1 MNLMLRGD
9 AFNRLVRSRFAS
21 VACLVLAGCSGN
33 QSPLNPAGEQA
44 DRLFSLLNVMTWIC
58 GFFYLLVMLFL
69 GWALWRAR
77 GRFASSGGPVD
88 PVAEQRLSRGLL
100 LWAVAIVAGLIVLVI
115 GSFLADRGLAE
126 ARDRGALQVR
136 ITAHQWWWRIE
147 YRDPRPRRMDRDR
160 QRTPPA
166 AGAHDADQ
174 LRSADVIHSF
184 WVPNIAGKMDVIPGR
199 PTCRCDTAAV
209 GWFRGQCAEFCGLQ
223 HTHMAL
229 DVKVESP
236 GRLPGLAR
244 ATSAARPTRRRRCRS
259 RPRLA
264 VARALAAH
272 TATVVRGTGASGAA
286 GPDLT
291 HLASRRSIA
300 AGTLP
305 MSRGAVQ
312 GWIAQPQ
319 ALKPGTMM
327 PAVPLEPA
335 DADALSL
342 YLAGLK

>member
-136 ITAHQWWWRIE
+136 ITAHQYWWRIE
-147 YRDPRPRRMDRDR
+147 YRDPAQGGWVETANELHLPL
-160 QRTPPA
+160 
-166 AGAHDADQ
+166 GATTRIS

-199 PTCRCDTAAV
+199 INVVDVTPRRV

-223 HTHMAL
+223 HTRMAL
-229 DVKVESP
+229 DVSVESP
-236 GRLPGLAR
+236 AAFRVWLARQRGPADAPENAVAARGLAI
-244 ATSAARPTRRRRCRS
+244 ATSARCAYCHS
-259 RPRLA
+259 
-264 VARALAAH
+264 
-272 TATVVRGTGASGAA
+272 VRGTTASGAV

-300 AGTLP
+300 AGTMP
-305 MSRGAVQ
+305 MSRAAVQ